1 MRSCPSP
8 SPASPPRSRAP
19 RALRAGAAAL
29 LVLLGL
35 ADAHADSPVTLAAFS
50 EAKGGRLPAPW
61 RVVGL
66 IGASSKPL
74 TRFDLVPVDGR
85 TVLRVLA
92 DHSYA
97 NLMHDLPDVVV
108 PKGTQLRWRWRLDQ
122 ALLDADLRHRETDDT
137 ALKVC
142 LLFNA
147 PTDNLGVLD
156 KSLLAVARAMSG
168 EKVPAATLC
177 YVWDNTLPVGTLL
190 ENAFTS
196 RIRMIVVDSG
206 SKALGQWVSHR
217 RDLTADFQRAFGH
230 EFPTLPPLEAVAVG
244 ADADNT
250 GGHSVGFVG
259 DVTLSP

>member
-1 MRSCPSP
+1 MRRLPHAVLACATGLLLLMGYLACRRRRPHP
-8 SPASPPRSRAP
+8 DRCLFRSN
-19 RALRAGAAAL
+19 GQQAAL
-29 LVLLGL
+29 
-35 ADAHADSPVTLAAFS
+35 
-50 EAKGGRLPAPW
+50 PW

-66 IGASSKPL
+66 PGSSKPF
-74 TRFDLVPVDGR
+74 TRFDLVPLDGQ

-97 NLMHDLPDVVV
+97 NLVHDLPDVVV
-108 PKGTQLRWRWRLDQ
+108 TRGIQLRWRWRLDQ
-122 ALLDADLRHRETDDT
+122 PLPDADLRRRETDDT

-147 PTDNLGVLD
+147 PAENLGALEQG
-156 KSLLAVARAMSG
+156 LLGVARAISG
-168 EKVPAATLC
+168 EKLPAATLC
-177 YVWDNTLPVGTLL
+177 YVWDHTLPVGTLID
-190 ENAFTS
+190 NAFTS

-206 SKALGQWVSHR
+206 TKALGQWVSHQQ
-217 RDLTADFQRAFGH
+217 DVTADFRRAFGR
-230 EFPTLPPLEAVAVG
+230 EFPTLPPLEGVAVG

>member
-1 MRSCPSP
+1 M
-8 SPASPPRSRAP
+8 
-19 RALRAGAAAL
+19 
-29 LVLLGL
+29 
-35 ADAHADSPVTLAAFS
+35 
-50 EAKGGRLPAPW
+50 
-61 RVVGL
+61 
-66 IGASSKPL
+66 
-74 TRFDLVPVDGR
+74 
-85 TVLRVLA
+85 
-92 DHSYA
+92 
-97 NLMHDLPDVVV
+97 
-108 PKGTQLRWRWRLDQ
+108 
-122 ALLDADLRHRETDDT
+122 
-137 ALKVC
+137 
-142 LLFNA
+142 
-147 PTDNLGVLD
+147 LD

-217 RDLTADFQRAFGH
+217 RDLAADFQRAFGH